1 MNVHDKTRVSFR
13 FQHYQCRFFNV
24 LGDVL
29 ITAATGPLSELEASR
44 AGLVPTHAYAV
55 LDMRLVKVSLI
66 KNDYQRPLY

>member
-1 MNVHDKTRVSFR
+1 LCPLVIYSI
-13 FQHYQCRFFNV
+13 

-55 LDMRLVKVSLI
+55 LDMKMVKVRFCGCYNTPML
-66 KNDYQRPLY
+66 